1 MQSCNAWVKNN
12 HHWAKRRQEAPAQHD
27 AESAARSFCNQFLY
41 AFVVWHFSGLTFSSW
56 ISERLVPVLPAARVW
71 SGRHGFH
78 PISPLQGYS
87 VTSFFVL
94 SLFDT
99 SLDWHFPHEYLNDLY
114 LLILPSVSV
123 WSGRHWF
130 HPGITLRYIEDV
142 SILVR
147 VHLPLGVSLQ
157 PKQIVSLIV
166 YVNLHFAA
174 TFNTNYRSRK
184 KPCRPKELHWVSS
197 SAISAAGIRLSKGAT
212 YMIPFSTKHYACS
225 PLMLTFHRLISI
237 IKQKSTPPFRSPQS
251 SQTPTA
257 SEKNEMKQEFQALK
271 KTFVEFQLNFDAKL
285 DAKLKV
291 TI

>member
-1 MQSCNAWVKNN
+1 MHRFSAIEEQAPKLLSYAELQRLSEEQSPLSKKAQ
-12 HHWAKRRQEAPAQHD
+12 QEAPAQHD

-56 ISERLVPVLPAARVW
+56 VSERLVHAHSTLSKRMVRT
-71 SGRHGFH
+71 
-78 PISPLQGYS
+78 PLVPPRNHATVYWRCIDLS
-87 VTSFFVL
+87 V
-94 SLFDT
+94 
-99 SLDWHFPHEYLNDLY
+99 
-114 LLILPSVSV
+114 I
-123 WSGRHWF
+123 
-130 HPGITLRYIEDV
+130 
-142 SILVR
+142 VR
-147 VHLPLGVSLQ
+147 VHLPLGVSFQ